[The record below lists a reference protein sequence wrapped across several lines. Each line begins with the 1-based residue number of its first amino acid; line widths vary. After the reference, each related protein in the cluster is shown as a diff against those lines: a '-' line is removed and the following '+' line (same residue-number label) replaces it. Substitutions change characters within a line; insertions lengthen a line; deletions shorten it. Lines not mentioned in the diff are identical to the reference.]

1 MNTEIKGTASDSQNQ
16 PSAFFGSAEKLESHR
31 DSNLLEAEGTPNE
44 KQMDAEFE
52 LDGKGRPISREVPD
66 DD

>member
-1 MNTEIKGTASDSQNQ
+1 MNTEIK
-16 PSAFFGSAEKLESHR
+16 LES
-31 DSNLLEAEGTPNE
+31 EGTPNE
-44 KQMDAEFE
+44 KQMDSEFE

>member
-1 MNTEIKGTASDSQNQ
+1 MDYEIK
-16 PSAFFGSAEKLESHR
+16 
-31 DSNLLEAEGTPNE
+31 LEAEGAPTE
-44 KQMDAEFE
+44 KQLDAEYE